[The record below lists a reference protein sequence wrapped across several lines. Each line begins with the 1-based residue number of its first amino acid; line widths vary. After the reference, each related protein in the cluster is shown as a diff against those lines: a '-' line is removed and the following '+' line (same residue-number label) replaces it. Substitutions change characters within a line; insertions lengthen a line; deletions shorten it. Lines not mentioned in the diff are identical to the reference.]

1 MRSIIKDGQV
11 VTDSWAVLRP
21 DENGKLPEVA
31 PERDVIVPFSAW
43 KAEPSAWQNRAG
55 QVAVWLAPDDEPG
68 ELAGHLTSFPLLA
81 VDFPAFTDGRGY
93 SIGRLL
99 RERYHYRGE
108 LRALGDVWQDL
119 VHYLWQVGFN
129 SFEIKEGKALE
140 DALKGFGTFSERYHS
155 TWREPEPLF
164 RRRNTNHKSVA

>member
-11 VTDSWAVLRP
+11 VTDSWIVLRP
-21 DENGKLPEVA
+21 DDAGKLPEVA
-31 PERDVIVPFSAW
+31 AERDVIVPFTVW
-43 KAEPSAWQNRAG
+43 KAAPEVWQGRAG
-55 QVAVWLAPDDEPG
+55 RVAVWLAPDAEPA
-68 ELAGHLTSFPLLA
+68 ELAGHLAVFPLLA

-99 RERYHYRGE
+99 RERFHYQGE

-119 VHYLWQVGFN
+119 VHPLWQVGFN
-129 SFEIKEGKALE
+129 SFEVKEGKALE

-164 RRRNTNHKSVA
+164 RRRNSRHKSVA